1 MFCGAT
7 IAGASDLNYGYYER
21 MNFSPRKS
29 MSRLHTAV
37 LMIALACI
45 SSASWARQPLILP
58 PDTFNPAQ
66 ILPAPPA
73 DDSLEAEVE
82 RTAIKAAYADATPE
96 QRAQAQRDAANES
109 VRLFT
114 DTIPGFNLDQLPA
127 TKALFKTIRANEN
140 VQTGRFKRYFNRQ
153 RPYQVD
159 TSIIP
164 CLPPKNFDINASDP
178 SGHTT
183 MAFSSAVVLADLLP
197 AYAEAIM
204 ARAEQYGRHRII
216 CGAHHPFDVRSGQ
229 VLGTLVGVTLL
240 KTPAL
245 KPQLDAARAELANKI
260 PAPTKLQNTEWIAT
274 RINGE
279 ALKDNAPT
287 LTIEPDRTG
296 FRAYGSS
303 GCNRYTGQVIL
314 GNNNGLQFGPAAS
327 TKMACPVNVD
337 RKESAYFKALQ
348 SVTSYHLNQGHLI
361 LLDKDFN
368 KVVEFRTNLESRPH

>member
-1 MFCGAT
+1 
-7 IAGASDLNYGYYER
+7 
-21 MNFSPRKS
+21 MN
-29 MSRLHTAV
+29 RLRTAL
-37 LMIALACI
+37 LMIAFTCL
-45 SSASWARQPLILP
+45 STSSWAKQPLILP

-73 DDSLEAEVE
+73 DDSAEAAAE
-82 RTAIKAAYADATPE
+82 RAYIKAAYADATPE

-109 VRLFT
+109 VRLFA

-140 VQTGRFKRYFNRQ
+140 AQTGSFKRHFHRQ

-159 TSIIP
+159 TSITP

-197 AYAEAIM
+197 AYAGAIM
-204 ARAEQYGRHRII
+204 TRAEQYGRHRVV

-229 VLGTLVGVTLL
+229 VLGTLIGVTLL

-245 KPQLDAARAELANKI
+245 KPQLDAARTELTNKI
-260 PAPTKLQNTEWIAT
+260 PAPTKLQKNEWVAT
-274 RINGE
+274 RINGD
-279 ALKDNAPT
+279 AVKGNAPT
-287 LTIEPDRTG
+287 LTIEQDRTD

-303 GCNRYTGQVIL
+303 GCNRYTGKAIL
-314 GNNNGLQFGPAAS
+314 SDYNGLQFGPVAS
-327 TKMACPVNVD
+327 TRMACPGDAD
-337 RKESAYFKALQ
+337 RQEIAFFKALQ
-348 SVTSYHLNQGHLI
+348 SVTSYHLNQGDLI

-368 KVVEFRTNLESRPH
+368 KVVEFRTTPEFRPR